1 MLSVA
6 ENETVSSHY
15 HRYRR
20 SVTLRCRVRH
30 DVKEIV
36 LHNRKQLSMTSTPHY
51 CEGRGVTWK
60 IDFSGS
66 KNEHVVTFGSC
77 SSADADG

>member
-1 MLSVA
+1 M
-6 ENETVSSHY
+6 
-15 HRYRR
+15 
-20 SVTLRCRVRH
+20 
-30 DVKEIV
+30 
-36 LHNRKQLSMTSTPHY
+36 HNRNQLSMISTPHY
-51 CEGRGVTWK
+51 CEGRGVTWE

>member
-6 ENETVSSHY
+6 ENDTVSSHY

-51 CEGRGVTWK
+51 CEDRGVTWK

>member
-1 MLSVA
+1 M
-6 ENETVSSHY
+6 
-15 HRYRR
+15 
-20 SVTLRCRVRH
+20 RH

-36 LHNRKQLSMTSTPHY
+36 LHKGKQLSMTSTPHY
-51 CEGRGVTWK
+51 CEDRGVT
-60 IDFSGS
+60 FSGS